1 MRKNKRIAKLNER
14 QLNHI
19 PLNQKSNNMN
29 NMKET
34 LSNSFIQGIGFGTAM
49 ETIKNISSVFQSSNT
64 STIDNNKKIN
74 NDNKKINNDYNMNND
89 SLENIKYDFTCSDL
103 QEKTFTCVKNNYDN
117 RDVCKDIIIEYNT
130 CIRNI
135 YNQE

>member
-1 MRKNKRIAKLNER
+1 MRKNKRISKLNEK

-19 PLNQKSNNMN
+19 PLNPQSKNNI
-29 NMKET
+29 KET

-49 ETIKNISSVFQSSNT
+49 ETIKNISSAFQSSNT

-74 NDNKKINNDYNMNND
+74 NDNKNINIDKDMNKDN
-89 SLENIKYDFTCSDL
+89 LENKEYDFTCSDL
-103 QEKTFTCVKNNYDN
+103 QEKTFTCVKNNYDD
-117 RDVCKDIIIEYNT
+117 RDVCKDIINEYNK

-135 YNQE
+135 YNPE